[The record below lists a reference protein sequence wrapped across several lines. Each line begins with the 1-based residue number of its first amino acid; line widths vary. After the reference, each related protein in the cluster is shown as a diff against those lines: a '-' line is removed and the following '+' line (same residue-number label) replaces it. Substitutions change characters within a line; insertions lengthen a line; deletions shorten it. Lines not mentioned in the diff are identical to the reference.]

1 MPNPTASALRSM
13 GPPTSAGHQRK
24 HFARQRKSSGMRPTQ
39 NDAPRGKPFCLGIRA
54 SRQSKLINA
63 CSFHA
68 RPQCRMRKDDF
79 ARGKRE
85 AAGAP
90 NPDGHA
96 VQLHVMGGSIRH
108 GHEIA
113 NCCSP
118 LLEDMETNSRS
129 SWSWT
134 DAIGIRSMESAHSAI
149 ASAKHGISPRAGP
162 CARARSA
169 QNAASSHPRKSA
181 RNTPRHQS
189 HNAANDG

>member
-1 MPNPTASALRSM
+1 MPNPPAPALRSM
-13 GPPTSAGHQRK
+13 GLPTSANHQRK

-39 NDAPRGKPFCLGIRA
+39 NGAPRGKLFCLGIRA
-54 SRQSKLINA
+54 SWQSKLINA

-68 RPQCRMRKDDF
+68 RPQCRMRKGDF

-149 ASAKHGISPRAGP
+149 TSAKHSISPRAGP

-181 RNTPRHQS
+181 RSTPRHQS
-189 HNAANDG
+189 RNAAIGG

>member
-1 MPNPTASALRSM
+1 M
-13 GPPTSAGHQRK
+13 GLPTSAGHQRK
-24 HFARQRKSSGMRPTQ
+24 HFARQWKSPGMRPTQ
-39 NDAPRGKPFCLGIRA
+39 NGAPHEKTFCFGIRA

-68 RPQCRMRKDDF
+68 RPQHRRRKGDF
-79 ARGKRE
+79 TGGKRE

-118 LLEDMETNSRS
+118 LLEDMETSSRS

-134 DAIGIRSMESAHSAI
+134 DAIGIRSMESAHPAI
-149 ASAKHGISPRAGP
+149 ASAKHGITPPAAP

-169 QNAASSHPRKSA
+169 QNAASSRLRKSA

-189 HNAANDG
+189 HIAANGG

>member
-1 MPNPTASALRSM
+1 MPNPPAPALRSM
-13 GPPTSAGHQRK
+13 GLPTSANHQRK
-24 HFARQRKSSGMRPTQ
+24 HFARQRKASGMRPTE
-39 NDAPRGKPFCLGIRA
+39 NDAPHEKPFCFGIRA
-54 SRQSKLINA
+54 SWQSKLINA

-68 RPQCRMRKDDF
+68 RPQCHMRKGDF
-79 ARGKRE
+79 TGGKRE

-118 LLEDMETNSRS
+118 LLEDMETNSLS

-149 ASAKHGISPRAGP
+149 ASAKHGITPQAGP
-162 CARARSA
+162 CAPARSA
-169 QNAASSHPRKSA
+169 QNAASSRLRKSA

-189 HNAANDG
+189 RNAAIGG